1 MFSGLHILEK
11 QAITSP
17 SKDEFGR
24 EIPDTGEVSWVKVG
38 CCRCDDDTTSKFED
52 ANGQLYIPAYHIV
65 CDNKYVTIKAGDKI
79 RCLNGD
85 AIKCEGEVRRVKKL
99 NFLNYSEIW
108 V

>member
-38 CCRCDDDTTSKFED
+38 NCRCDDDTTSKFED
-52 ANGQLYIPAYHIV
+52 ENGQLYIPAYHIV
-65 CDNKYVTIKAGDKI
+65 CDRDTPVERGDKI
-79 RCLNGD
+79 RCLQGE
-85 AIKCEGEVRRVKKL
+85 AIKCEGEVRRVKRL
-99 NFLNYSEIW
+99 NILNYSEIW